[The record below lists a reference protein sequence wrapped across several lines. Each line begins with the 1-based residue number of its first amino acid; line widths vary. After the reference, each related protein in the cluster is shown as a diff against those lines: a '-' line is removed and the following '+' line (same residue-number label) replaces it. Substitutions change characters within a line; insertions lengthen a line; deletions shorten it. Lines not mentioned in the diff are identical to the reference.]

1 MRRIILVLALIGTLV
16 PPAFAAAHMLI
27 GYTSVV
33 WEVPARTRSVIV
45 EVFDEKNNYV
55 TYYTVSSYTT
65 IKPGYKLR
73 VTART
78 R

>member
-1 MRRIILVLALIGTLV
+1 MRRVILALALIAACVTPVL
-16 PPAFAAAHMLI
+16 AAAHVLV
-27 GYTSVV
+27 GYTTVV
-33 WEVPARTRSVIV
+33 WEVPAKTRSVIV
-45 EVFDEKNNYV
+45 EVFDEKNKYV